1 MVLKSWFVRRVVE
14 LPFCS
19 PHFYNCPNCLT
30 SKYNCEFLLSY
41 QLCQLYAPTC
51 LYSRVIIK
59 SMSTLHTD
67 GRMPHSQK
75 IRDRDIVF
83 FRTKVLAGGGSRLQP
98 WFILQR
104 SDEAV
109 EGVWPKFEC
118 KLAKSPP
125 IKNPLTSQPLD
136 RGKVKILTGVS
147 YVPLESSPGNLR
159 AIWNNQDNVH
169 RLQMR

>member
-1 MVLKSWFVRRVVE
+1 MVLKSWFVRRVVD

-67 GRMPHSQK
+67 ERMPHSQK

-83 FRTKVLAGGGSRLQP
+83 FRTKVWQVAAQDFNPDLSFKDLMKLLRE
-98 WFILQR
+98 
-104 SDEAV
+104 SDPNLNAS
-109 EGVWPKFEC
+109 WLK
-118 KLAKSPP
+118 APP
-125 IKNPLTSQPLD
+125 IKNPLTSQPLNQ
-136 RGKVKILTGVS
+136 GKVKILTGVS

-159 AIWNNQDNVH
+159 AIWNN
-169 RLQMR
+169 